1 MPKRYNYYEENGR
14 WWFVKQN
21 DSMDSST
28 IQKNAFSEEQCEFFG
43 KQLENGGGYTR
54 HEDWRG
60 ES

>member
-43 KQLENGGGYTR
+43 KQLENG
-54 HEDWRG
+54 
-60 ES
+60 